1 MGDLGGEPRVL
12 APPNQSLAKHG
23 GGVVIAAGH
32 APEQGRA
39 ARRRAVWKHRGSGS
53 LLLVSR
59 VAWGESPDL
68 SLPQFPHWQ
77 NGGVSAA

>member
-1 MGDLGGEPRVL
+1 MENPESWLPQTSHW
-12 APPNQSLAKHG
+12 PSM
-23 GGVVIAAGH
+23 GGVIAVGH

-39 ARRRAVWKHRGSGS
+39 ARRRAVWKHRASGS

-59 VAWGESPDL
+59 VVWGGSPDL

-77 NGGVSAA
+77 NGGVNAA